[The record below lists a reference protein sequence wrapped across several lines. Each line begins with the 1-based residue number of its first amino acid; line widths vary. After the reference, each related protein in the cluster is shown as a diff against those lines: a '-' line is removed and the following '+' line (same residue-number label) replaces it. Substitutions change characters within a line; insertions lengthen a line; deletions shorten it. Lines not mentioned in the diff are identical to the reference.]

1 MPTLISFQSL
11 ILLLSNRIST
21 NVSLLLWNDHDSALK
36 IAKVSLLSPSL
47 YNRCLFGVGL
57 LYNGYA
63 YLAGRLHLHHQLHI
77 IDSLLVFRL
86 SIIKGD

>member
-1 MPTLISFQSL
+1 
-11 ILLLSNRIST
+11 
-21 NVSLLLWNDHDSALK
+21 
-36 IAKVSLLSPSL
+36 
-47 YNRCLFGVGL
+47 L